1 MKNDRPEEPTTTAEP
16 NHAVANEAVPLPE
29 FKVPCRHLRSK
40 EMYYQDFGAPEDPYS
55 SGIYWC
61 GKTQEGFGPDGHS
74 CGKDECSGQR
84 SCYLI

>member
-1 MKNDRPEEPTTTAEP
+1 MKHEKPEQPKSLESVHSATGEPVTLA
-16 NHAVANEAVPLPE
+16 E

-61 GKTQEGFGPDGHS
+61 GKTQESFGPDGHS